1 MPRTIAYWGATGLVT
16 IVPLLAAFAYLTT
29 SPQAVE
35 NFRHVGYPQQLRVL
49 LGVAKLAGAI
59 VLLLPRLPMLKEW
72 AYAGFT
78 FMWIAATV
86 AHYLAG
92 DKPLFLL
99 PVALLAALAVSY
111 VTRPSNRRIVAR
123 GGHACRSATTGD
135 RTRSGRDILR
145 LTALVAVLCVIGT
158 AAPSARGQQTVNL
171 ASISGRVTDQTGAVV
186 ADAQVTARQTQTN
199 ETTTTTTDQEGRFR
213 LPYLRVGPY
222 EITVRQSGFQDA
234 VRTWRCRPALRSSCL

>member
-1 MPRTIAYWGATGLVT
+1 MSTTVVESDFGPAVRDGNVSRTIVYWGATGLVT
-16 IVPLLAAFAYLTT
+16 VVPLLAAFAYLTN

-78 FMWIAATV
+78 FMWIAASV

-99 PVALLAALAVSY
+99 PVAVIAVLTVSY
-111 VTRPSNRRIVAR
+111 VTRAS
-123 GGHACRSATTGD
+123 D
-135 RTRSGRDILR
+135 RH
-145 LTALVAVLCVIGT
+145 V
-158 AAPSARGQQTVNL
+158 P
-171 ASISGRVTDQTGAVV
+171 
-186 ADAQVTARQTQTN
+186 ADA
-199 ETTTTTTDQEGRFR
+199 
-213 LPYLRVGPY
+213 
-222 EITVRQSGFQDA
+222 
-234 VRTWRCRPALRSSCL
+234 ALT